1 MARRLKSGRLVFMKM
16 WGNIFAFGY
25 DRFMA
30 AAENAGLRTYRENLL
45 QAASGRV
52 LEIGG
57 GTGANLPFYGGGV
70 TELIV
75 AEPEEPMV
83 RRLRHKLQGYRIP
96 TTTLSAPAEQLPV
109 AAESF
114 DCVVSTLVLCTVPD
128 PARALAEVRRVLKDR
143 GQLLFIEHVRSED
156 PSLAH
161 WQDRLRRPWAWFG
174 YGCQCNR
181 STVETI
187 RSAGFSV
194 SKLECRKLPKVPP
207 IVRPL
212 VIGNAAKGV

>member
-1 MARRLKSGRLVFMKM
+1 MKI
-16 WGNIFAFGY
+16 WGNIFALGY

-30 AAENAGLRTYRENLL
+30 ATENAGLRTYRENLL
-45 QAASGRV
+45 RAASGRV

-57 GTGANLPFYGGGV
+57 GTGANLPFYGEGV
-70 TELIV
+70 TELMV
-75 AEPEEPMV
+75 AEPEPPMMRQL
-83 RRLRHKLQGYRIP
+83 RRKVHGYRIP
-96 TTTLSAPAEQLPV
+96 TTILSAPAEQLPV
-109 AAESF
+109 PAETF

-128 PARALAEVRRVLKDR
+128 PARALVEVRRVLKNR

-156 PSLAH
+156 PGLAR

-174 YGCQCNR
+174 HGCQCNR

-187 RSAGFSV
+187 RSTGFSL
-194 SKLECRKLPKVPP
+194 SKLECLELAKAPP

-212 VIGNAAKGV
+212 VIGNAARGV

>member
-1 MARRLKSGRLVFMKM
+1 MKI
-16 WGNIFAFGY
+16 WGNIFALGY
-25 DRFMA
+25 DRLMA
-30 AAENAGLRTYRENLL
+30 ATENADLRTYRENLL

-57 GTGANLPFYGGGV
+57 GTGANLPFYGEGV
-70 TELIV
+70 TELMV
-75 AEPEEPMV
+75 AEPEPPMMRQL
-83 RRLRHKLQGYRIP
+83 RRKLDGYRFP
-96 TTTLSAPAEQLPV
+96 TTILSAPAEQVPV
-109 AAESF
+109 PAETF

-128 PARALAEVRRVLKDR
+128 PARALAEVRRVLKAR

-156 PSLAH
+156 SGLAR

-174 YGCQCNR
+174 HGCQCNR

-187 RSAGFSV
+187 RSAGFWI
-194 SKLECRKLPKVPP
+194 SKLECLELPKAPP

-212 VIGNAAKGV
+212 VIGNAARGV